1 MNHTFPLKATS
12 DQTTGLALTNHS
24 YFNLSGNLKDTI
36 LNHHVTIKSKRFG
49 KLNKTL
55 MPTGKLLNV
64 EGTTFDF
71 RKGKKLHKGIASRFK
86 EEQNRRIW
94 F

>member
-36 LNHHVTIKSKRFG
+36 LNHHVTIKSNRFG
-49 KLNKTL
+49 KLNET
-55 MPTGKLLNV
+55 
-64 EGTTFDF
+64 
-71 RKGKKLHKGIASRFK
+71 
-86 EEQNRRIW
+86 
-94 F
+94 